1 MLKVILLFIS
11 VVKLNQIELH
21 TNVGVATQETHE
33 KFIKRQET
41 QNFKVYIPVELIVPE
56 GPLKAETQARLH
68 EEITKLNNKTGL
80 NDYVVNSTSQVYAC
94 ARLEKK
100 RCKEGYTA
108 VKQGKLLASIFILL
122 YIYRSDRK

>member
-1 MLKVILLFIS
+1 MLKVILLCITAVRLS
-11 VVKLNQIELH
+11 KIELH
-21 TNVGVATQETHE
+21 TNVGVATQERHD
-33 KFIKRQET
+33 KFITRQET
-41 QNFKVYIPVELIVPE
+41 QTLKVYLPVELVVPE

-68 EEITKLNNKTGL
+68 EEITKLNDKTGL

-108 VKQGKLLASIFILL
+108 IKQGKLFA
-122 YIYRSDRK
+122 